1 MSTQPA
7 PAAAG
12 AAPPKKKGRA
22 LLFIVLGLV
31 VLGGGGGGFWWW
43 KHSAKAAEAGQ
54 EAKPKKDATGIL
66 ALEPFVVNL
75 ADREASRF
83 LRVTIKLVV
92 ETEHEA
98 KEIEEHPVSKSR
110 IRSALLELLSAQE
123 SAKLVTPEGKA
134 ELKKLI
140 AERASEAAHTEVHD
154 VLFTDFVVQF

>member
-7 PAAAG
+7 PAAA
-12 AAPPKKKGRA
+12 PKKKGNA

-31 VLGGGGGGFWWW
+31 VLGGGGGGFYWW
-43 KHSAKAAEAGQ
+43 KHSAKAAESEPA
-54 EAKPKKDATGIL
+54 PKKEFTGVMSM
-66 ALEPFVVNL
+66 EPFVVNL

-98 KEIEEHPVSKSR
+98 KELEEHAVAKNR
-110 IRSALLELLSAQE
+110 IRSAVLELLSAQT
-123 SAKLVTPEGKA
+123 STKLVTPEGKA
-134 ELKKLI
+134 ELKKAI
-140 AERASEAAHTEVHD
+140 AERATEVAHTEIHD

>member
-1 MSTQPA
+1 MSTTPA
-7 PAAAG
+7 PAA

-43 KHSAKAAEAGQ
+43 KHSATAAEATP
-54 EAKPKKDATGIL
+54 KPKKEATGIF

-92 ETEHEA
+92 ESEHEA

-110 IRSALLELLSAQE
+110 IRSAILELLSAQT
-123 SAKLVTPEGKA
+123 STHLVTPEGKA
-134 ELKKLI
+134 ELKKLL
-140 AERASEAAHTEVHD
+140 AERATEVAHTEIRD